1 MGAISSAARD
11 IREPDPALALLGYTV
26 FWRLSGVCIRRQAL
40 AQALARTG
48 FSDTLPPLPSPA
60 IALRRAL
67 LAFAHQSGAGGT
79 LLLRTVS
86 RKPGVLVLVEEVSGQ
101 QGNLCYRT
109 HLRAHYDPGTHEV
122 FCTTQASGP
131 IDATTEEPSLSSPI
145 RILFAQAREI
155 YSGADLSCLLRT
167 LVLACQAVRLQRG
180 IYFVPVSQSEPL
192 QRLDTLVRL
201 FPGSPLL
208 ATLAQVDERR
218 TRAHL
223 VRAIHADLVRELETV
238 EARLRQLQSA
248 GGQPEMDA
256 LCQYLV
262 RVREVQQ
269 KARVYTELLGARVQ
283 DIQARLGSMQADVQ
297 RLVLFNVDELLS

>member
-1 MGAISSAARD
+1 MGALSLTARD

-26 FWRLSGVCIRRQAL
+26 FWRLSGVCVRRQAL
-40 AQALARTG
+40 AQALATTG
-48 FSDTLPPLPSPA
+48 FGDALPPLPSPA

-67 LAFAHQSGAGGT
+67 LAFIRQSRAAGT

-86 RKPGVLVLVEEVSGQ
+86 RQPGVLVLVEEVSGQ
-101 QGNLCYRT
+101 QDTLCYRT
-109 HLRAHYDPGTHEV
+109 HLRARYAAATQEV

-131 IDATTEEPSLSSPI
+131 IDATTEERSLSAPV
-145 RILFAQAREI
+145 RLLFAQAREF
-155 YSGADLSCLLRT
+155 YSGADLSRLLRA

-180 IYFVPVSQSEPL
+180 IYFVPVSQCEPL
-192 QRLDTLVRL
+192 QRLDMLVRL
-201 FPGSPLL
+201 FPGSPLF

-218 TRAHL
+218 TRAQL
-223 VRAIHADLVRELETV
+223 VHAIHANLIHKLEAV
-238 EARLRQLQSA
+238 EMRLRQLQNA

-262 RVREVQQ
+262 HVREVQQ

-283 DIQARLGSMQADVQ
+283 EIQARLGVLHADVQ
-297 RLVLFNVDELLS
+297 RLILFDVDELPI